1 MNLDQQTAA
10 IALTEDG
17 LEVLAQVDVKAAKAT
32 VDAYIQDSD
41 DLGIWILVGRPDG
54 DHVVLLRWQ
63 YVLSI
68 DLPVRATKKIGLKVD

>member
-1 MNLDQQTAA
+1 MNLDQQAAA

-17 LEVLAQVDVKAAKAT
+17 SEVLSRVNVKTSKASVDVH
-32 VDAYIQDSD
+32 IQDSD
-41 DLGIWILVGRPDG
+41 DLGIWIRVSREDG

-68 DLPVRATKKIGLKVD
+68 DLPVRETKKIGLKVD